1 MLCDDDIFFAADI
14 YNINTHTHTHDGYH
28 ERDFLK
34 HQNFFT

>member
-14 YNINTHTHTHDGYH
+14 YNINTHTHDGYH